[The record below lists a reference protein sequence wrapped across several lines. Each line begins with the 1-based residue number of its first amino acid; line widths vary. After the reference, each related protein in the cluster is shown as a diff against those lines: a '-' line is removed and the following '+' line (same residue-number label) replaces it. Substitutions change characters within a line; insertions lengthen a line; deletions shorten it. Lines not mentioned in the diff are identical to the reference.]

1 MTTVPDAAGV
11 ARTDLSGR
19 VAIVT
24 GASAGVGRAYALAL
38 AGAGATV
45 IAAARTVGEAG
56 EGVPARN
63 TLAEVVLAAEP
74 LAGRIHAR
82 VCDVEIEGD
91 IAATIAETAA
101 NFGRIDVLVNNAGIM
116 TPFDPFD
123 VSCEDWDQVM
133 RVNVRAPY
141 LAMRR
146 VAPHMIRQRSG
157 SIINIT
163 ARAAAFLPKGS
174 RAQATVVYGPSK
186 AALNRLSY
194 FMAEELKPY
203 GIAVN
208 ALSPG
213 VVTTDT
219 ALALNPRLG
228 ESRSAKP
235 PAPETLG
242 PALLCLALQT
252 AETLTGQVLHTDDFQ
267 KDWP

>member
-1 MTTVPDAAGV
+1 MTPG
-11 ARTDLSGR
+11 TDLSGR
-19 VAIVT
+19 VAVVT

-45 IAAARTVGEAG
+45 VAAARTLGELGGEA
-56 EGVPARN
+56 PARH
-63 TLAEVVLAAEP
+63 TLAEVVRAAEP
-74 LAGRIHAR
+74 LAGQVHAR
-82 VCDVEIEGD
+82 VCDVEVEGD
-91 IAATIAETAA
+91 IAGTIDGTAA
-101 NFGRIDVLVNNAGIM
+101 TFGRIDVLVNNAGIM

-123 VSCEDWDQVM
+123 VTCEDWDRVM

-141 LAMRR
+141 LAMRQ

-157 SIINIT
+157 SIVNIT
-163 ARAAAFLPKGS
+163 ARAAAFLPKGN
-174 RAQATVVYGPSK
+174 RPQATVVYGPSK

-219 ALALNPRLG
+219 ALTLNPHLG
-228 ESRSAKP
+228 ASRSAKP
-235 PAPETLG
+235 PTPEVLG
-242 PALLCLALQT
+242 PALLCLAQQT
-252 AETLTGQVLHTDDFQ
+252 AGTLTGQVLHTDDFQ
-267 KDWP
+267 KGWP

>member
-1 MTTVPDAAGV
+1 VTSA
-11 ARTDLSGR
+11 DLSGR

-45 IAAARTVGEAG
+45 IAAARTLGNLRGEA
-56 EGVPARN
+56 PARN
-63 TLAEVVLAAEP
+63 TLAEVVQAAEP
-74 LAGRIHAR
+74 LAGDVHAR
-82 VCDVEIEGD
+82 VCDVEVEGD
-91 IAATIAETAA
+91 IVATIDGTAA
-101 NFGRIDVLVNNAGIM
+101 DFGRIDVLVNNAGIM
-116 TPFDPFD
+116 TPFDPFA
-123 VSCEDWDQVM
+123 VSCEDWDRVM

-141 LAMRR
+141 LSMRQ
-146 VAPHMIRQRSG
+146 VAPHMIRQMSG

-163 ARAAAFLPKGS
+163 ARAASFLPKGKWP
-174 RAQATVVYGPSK
+174 QVTVAYGPSK

-219 ALALNPRLG
+219 ALGFNPNLG
-228 ESRSAKP
+228 KARAAKP
-235 PAPETLG
+235 PEPETLG
-242 PALLCLALQT
+242 PALLFLAQQT
-252 AETLTGQVLHTDDFQ
+252 AETLTGQVLHTDDFRTG
-267 KDWP
+267 WP